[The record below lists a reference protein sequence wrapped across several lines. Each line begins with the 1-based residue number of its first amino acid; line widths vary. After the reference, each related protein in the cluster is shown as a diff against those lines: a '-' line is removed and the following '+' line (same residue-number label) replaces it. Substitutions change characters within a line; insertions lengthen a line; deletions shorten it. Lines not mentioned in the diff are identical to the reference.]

1 MAALRYLFQHTLNYL
16 HLRIKKL
23 RAVLLVEPGVLQLLE
38 DLSRSELFLVLLHA
52 IVIGVLEYIG
62 VHVNYLKSVSK
73 SSPSSML

>member
-73 SSPSSML
+73 SSPNAMR